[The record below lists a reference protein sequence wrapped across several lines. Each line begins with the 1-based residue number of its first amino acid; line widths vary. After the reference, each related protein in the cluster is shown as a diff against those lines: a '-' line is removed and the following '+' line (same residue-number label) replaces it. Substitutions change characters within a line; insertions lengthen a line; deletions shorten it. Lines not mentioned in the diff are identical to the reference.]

1 MLGSLSTSLL
11 PPACEV
17 VAAWTW
23 VCACRRGKRQRS
35 VLPHTPALLLAAATR
50 AARPNRVRAAC
61 PRAGK
66 GTAGPHG
73 HHRTRGST
81 VAAGTAVAAGTLS
94 TRHAPGRKRDA
105 KKSRSSRRAP
115 TSQSWCKG
123 LMFLYANTASS
134 KLRSTPVCRASPGV
148 RCRAQLSASLPACA
162 PPLHAALAS
171 ARVSVLAAGASVMRE
186 AFRHYVLPLPACLP
200 VCLSVCLSTRAPS
213 SAPALLGEA
222 GRKAP

>member
-1 MLGSLSTSLL
+1 VDVGVRMQAREKTEERAATHAGPASRRRHSSSKAKQGAGGLSQ
-11 PPACEV
+11 
-17 VAAWTW
+17 
-23 VCACRRGKRQRS
+23 GRQR
-35 VLPHTPALLLAAATR
+35 H
-50 AARPNRVRAAC
+50 
-61 PRAGK
+61 G
-66 GTAGPHG
+66 GPHG

-105 KKSRSSRRAP
+105 KKSRSSGRAP